1 MNKLNQKYIGSN
13 FDDFLNEIGILEEVT
28 AVAHKRIIAQQIK
41 QIMEQKHITKSEMA
55 EKMETSRSAVNR
67 LLNPNNPNVTID
79 TLDRAAIALRMKLNI
94 SLILISYLN

>member
-79 TLDRAAIALRMKLNI
+79 TLDRAAIALGMKLNI
-94 SLILISYLN
+94 SLI

>member
-67 LLNPNNPNVTID
+67 LLNPNNPNVTLD
-79 TLDRAAIALRMKLNI
+79 TLDRAAIALGMKLNI
-94 SLILISYLN
+94 SLI

>member
-55 EKMETSRSAVNR
+55 EKMKTSRSAVNR

-79 TLDRAAIALRMKLNI
+79 TLDRAAIALGMKLNI
-94 SLILISYLN
+94 SLI